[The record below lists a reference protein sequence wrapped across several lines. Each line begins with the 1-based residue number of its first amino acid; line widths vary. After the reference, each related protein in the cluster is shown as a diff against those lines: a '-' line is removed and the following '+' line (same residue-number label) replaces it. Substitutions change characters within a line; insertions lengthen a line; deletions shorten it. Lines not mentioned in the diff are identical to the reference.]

1 MSSFTS
7 VAAVSAAL
15 AILVSTTTAAAV
27 DHSLSRRNAIVPAP
41 PCTYPFTNFN
51 YVGCYTD
58 PSSPRALIFDPG
70 LDFDTMTPSLC
81 IAACKGNGFRYA
93 GLEYYGQCFCG
104 GAIGGSL
111 ADSGDCSYACTG
123 DSTRK
128 ILWSDSHGRS

>member
-1 MSSFTS
+1 MSSFKS
-7 VAAVSAAL
+7 VAAASAAL
-15 AILVSTTTAAAV
+15 AILVSTTTAFAV
-27 DHSLSRRNAIVPAP
+27 DHSHARRNSIVPAP

-58 PSSPRALIFDPG
+58 PSTVRALIFDPG

-111 ADSGDCSYACTG
+111 ADPGDCSYACTG
-123 DSTRK
+123 DSTSMM
-128 ILWSDSHGRS
+128 LESNNDGLS